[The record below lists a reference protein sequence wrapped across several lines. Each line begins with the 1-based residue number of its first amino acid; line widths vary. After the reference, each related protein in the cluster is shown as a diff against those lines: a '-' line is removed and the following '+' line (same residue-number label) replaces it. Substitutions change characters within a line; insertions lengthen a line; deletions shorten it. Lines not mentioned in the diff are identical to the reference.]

1 MILIAGT
8 VPLADLPLV
17 VGPVS
22 THGQSLRVQGRSL
35 PCTQGTAAMVSAALV
50 TSKYLGQEAPQVLL
64 AGDIG
69 SGPGTRQIYRYL
81 IENLGRLAPQGLAL
95 HYCLPDIRL
104 MQELV
109 RAIDGLP
116 TRPTLVADAG
126 AMYAA
131 KAAGLAFRFD
141 VFTPD
146 ATEMAFLADAEAV
159 HPAYINQHLFDTD
172 IDQVPQLIDQAYRQK
187 GAARVLLV
195 KGAVDHIAKDGQIL
209 ASIGEPDLPVLE
221 CIGGTG
227 DTITGM
233 VAALVD
239 GGLAPEA
246 AAQVAARA
254 NRAAGQRAQPTPA
267 TRIDRII
274 EEIPGAL
281 AQCLPTI
288 GSAQDYGA
296 GGSTPARDTQKT

>member
-1 MILIAGT
+1 MLLIVGT
-8 VPLADLPLV
+8 VPLPDLPLIT
-17 VGPVS
+17 GPVAAD
-22 THGQSLRVQGRSL
+22 GQSLVIDGHAL
-35 PCTQGTAAMVSAALV
+35 PCTQGTTAMVNAALV
-50 TSKYLGQEAPQVLL
+50 TSKHLGLEAPQVLL

-69 SGPGTRQIYRYL
+69 SGQGSRQIYRYL
-81 IENLGRLAPQGLAL
+81 IENLGRLAPQVLAL
-95 HYCLPDIRL
+95 HYCLPDIQLMRELIDTIDRL
-104 MQELV
+104 S
-109 RAIDGLP
+109 A
-116 TRPTLVADAG
+116 RPTLVADAG

-141 VFTPD
+141 VLTPD
-146 ATEMAFLADAEAV
+146 ATEMAFLADPEAV

-172 IDQVPQLIDQAYRQK
+172 IGQVPQLIDQAYRQK

-195 KGAVDHIAKDGQIL
+195 KGAIDHIAKDGQIL
-209 ASIGEPDLPVLE
+209 ASIGEPNLPVLE

-233 VAALVD
+233 VAALVH
-239 GGLAPEA
+239 GELAPEA
-246 AAQVAARA
+246 AARLAARA
-254 NRAAGQRAQPTPA
+254 NRAAGQRARPTPA

-288 GSAQDYGA
+288 GSAQGL
-296 GGSTPARDTQKT
+296 